1 MMIAKYI
8 EKELIKRMSEKKQE
22 QLGRTVNAINVLD
35 EAGCERL
42 ATLAEGMAIQK
53 SLAEKK
59 EGEKNE

>member
-1 MMIAKYI
+1 
-8 EKELIKRMSEKKQE
+8 MSEKKQE

-53 SLAEKK
+53 SLTVEKDK
-59 EGEKNE
+59 GEES

>member
-1 MMIAKYI
+1 
-8 EKELIKRMSEKKQE
+8 MSEKKQE
-22 QLGRTVNAINVLD
+22 QLGRTVNAINLLD

-59 EGEKNE
+59 EGEKIEQS